1 MAAANRERSNRASAW
16 MQAQKMAPPV
26 KTWEF
31 STPESRYPVHAL
43 SLLLGDDLVIC
54 LWGGTEPHVGAVA
67 LAQPRPSIADHL
79 VTSSTSSILTLLG
92 HKEDVV
98 AKLVAERVSADSNR
112 NVVVAAGI
120 HWDNIGE
127 EAIEEIVQNCERLA
141 ERIAA
146 ALRRSG

>member
-1 MAAANRERSNRASAW
+1 
-16 MQAQKMAPPV
+16 MAPPV
-26 KTWEF
+26 KSWEF
-31 STPESRYPVHAL
+31 STPDSRYPVHAL
-43 SLLLGDDLVIC
+43 SLLIGDDLVIC
-54 LWGGTEPHVGAVA
+54 LWGGTGPHVGAVA

-79 VTSSTSSILTLLG
+79 ATSSTCSVLTLLG

-127 EAIEEIVQNCERLA
+127 EAIDEVVQNCERLA

-146 ALRRSG
+146 AVRRCGEQGSEDPS